1 MNSTLKLLLVEDDA
15 SMQTALRRAL
25 SRRGMEVFACADG
38 RLALAEWSAVQ
49 PDVVMLDL
57 SLPGLDGLEV
67 LEEARRQG
75 LRAPARRIK
84 H

>member
-1 MNSTLKLLLVEDDA
+1 
-15 SMQTALRRAL
+15 
-25 SRRGMEVFACADG
+25 MEVFACADG